1 MRVTFPRSE
10 NRATLPDPIQFTAVE
25 GKRRIVCKVSHA
37 TLLGADRD
45 AAGAEPVRDLWN
57 RYIDFVEDVAARIIE
72 LGDFESDG
80 SVIVRDKDLERARR
94 AARG

>member
-10 NRATLPDPIQFTAVE
+10 KRTTLPDPILFMAVE
-25 GKRRIVCKVSHA
+25 GKRRIICKVAHS
-37 TLLGADRD
+37 TLHGADRD
-45 AAGAEPVRDLWN
+45 AAGRETIHELWN

-72 LGDFESDG
+72 LGYFESDG

-94 AARG
+94 AAQG